1 MVSHLILTI
10 SMSVMRNNSSTIIS
24 KMKMK
29 QCVVMQEEEDK
40 MEETTI
46 TTEATGTMEVK
57 VTTATTEA
65 AVTTTIM
72 DGPFRGA
79 SKSTEAVIVGEPYV
93 TTTSE
98 KTKRVSRA
106 EKWAKIT
113 KDNVQCTT
121 RKEAA
126 EKYGSIILTAMA
138 TKVDSF
144 SANIMDRETTIAVTT
159 KMFSCNVEVTASQ
172 TIPLKRD

>member
-1 MVSHLILTI
+1 
-10 SMSVMRNNSSTIIS
+10 MSVMHSYSSTIIS
-24 KMKMK
+24 KMKM
-29 QCVVMQEEEDK
+29 QQWVVMEEEDK
-40 MEETTI
+40 MEETTV

-57 VTTATTEA
+57 VTKVTTMETT
-65 AVTTTIM
+65 VTTTIM
-72 DGPFRGA
+72 DGLFRDA

-98 KTKRVSRA
+98 KMKRVSRA
-106 EKWAKIT
+106 EKWAKTT

-172 TIPLKRD
+172 TIPLNRD